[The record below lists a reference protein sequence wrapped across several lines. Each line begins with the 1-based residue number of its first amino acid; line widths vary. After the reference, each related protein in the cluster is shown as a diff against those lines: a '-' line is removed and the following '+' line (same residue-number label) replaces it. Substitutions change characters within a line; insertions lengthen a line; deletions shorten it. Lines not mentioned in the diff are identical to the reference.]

1 MCTESS
7 GKSTR
12 LDSNVSRL
20 RLIIIADT
28 YPPLRISGAVQMRD
42 LVREFV
48 EQGHAPTVVVPT
60 ASLLSPWSVEES
72 DGITL
77 LRVRTPRTK
86 DIDYVRRT
94 LNEMRLPHVL
104 LRALRNSGLAADR
117 WDGIV
122 WYSPTIFLGPIVRAL
137 RRESRCRSYLIL
149 RDIFPEWAVDMGL
162 MRRGLAYRFFKWVE
176 RKQYAVADVIGVQT
190 PANLPYLR
198 KWAAQPGRQLEVLQN
213 WLRPAMDA
221 GCRIQISGTRLAGRR
236 IIVYAGNMGVA
247 QGMDVFMDLAIR
259 MRDRSDVGFLFVGRG
274 SDAAR
279 FASMAQDLRLENV
292 MFHDE
297 IEPNEIPGLLAQCH
311 VGIVALDPRHHSH
324 NIPGKFLT
332 YMQAGIPVIA
342 RINPGNDLERMIK
355 ESRVG
360 RVCTGGD
367 AAVLER
373 LAEDLLSDPSAAEDA
388 RRNGKELSERLFSSS
403 AAVRQIV
410 HGLQLKPS
418 PRATPLRVLMVNQG
432 FWPDVAATAQHGH
445 DLARSLVAQGDQV
458 TALASR
464 SIYGESGGTLLPEEW
479 VDGIRI
485 VRVAKSAFGKRR
497 IAGRLYDFL
506 AFYIAATF
514 KAVTLPK
521 PDVVICFTTPPFVAL
536 IGLLLKLTRGSRLVF
551 WAMDLYPEVPEAAG
565 LVKRKSPLQ
574 RFLLWID
581 TMCMRHADVVVVLG
595 RCMRERVLAR
605 GIMPS
610 HIETISVWADPAEI
624 QPIPR
629 ETARLREAW
638 GIGSNF
644 VVEYSGNFGVGHDE
658 RALIEAIRRMRGERG
673 LSWVIVGGGTKKRD
687 LDEFVCREAI
697 DNVVLRDYQPR
708 DKLCDLLTLA
718 DVHLVTM
725 ASEFEGLMVPSKF
738 YGVLASGRPVIFV
751 GPPASEVARVIE
763 EQQCGIIVS
772 PGDGRGLEHA
782 VRRLWENSA
791 EAREM
796 GLRGRAALEACFSTS
811 QACETWHRLAHR
823 ITEINA

>member
-1 MCTESS
+1 M
-7 GKSTR
+7 R

-48 EQGHAPTVVVPT
+48 EQGHLPTVVVPT
-60 ASLLSPWSVEES
+60 ASLSSAWSVEES

-104 LRALRNSGLAADR
+104 LRALRNSGLGADR

-122 WYSPTIFLGPIVRAL
+122 WYSPTIFFGPIIRAL

-176 RKQYAVADVIGVQT
+176 RSQYAAADVIGVQT
-190 PANLPYLR
+190 PANLPYL
-198 KWAAQPGRQLEVLQN
+198 KDWVSQSGRQLEVLQN
-213 WLRPAMDA
+213 WLRPAADV
-221 GCRIQISGTRLAGRR
+221 GCRVQISGTPLAGRR

-259 MRDRSDVGFLFVGRG
+259 MRARPDVGFLFVGRG

-279 FASMAQDLRLENV
+279 FASLAQELRLENV
-292 MFHDE
+292 VFHDE
-297 IEPNEIPGLLAQCH
+297 IEPREIPGLLAQCH

-367 AAVLER
+367 AALLER
-373 LAEDLLSDPSAAEDA
+373 LTEDLLSDPTAAEDA

-410 HGLQLKPS
+410 HALQLKPS
-418 PRATPLRVLMVNQG
+418 ARATPLRVLMVNQG

-445 DLARSLVAQGDQV
+445 DLARAFVSRGDQV

-464 SIYGESGGTLLPEEW
+464 SIYGESGGTLPSEET
-479 VDGIRI
+479 VDGIR
-485 VRVAKSAFGKRR
+485 VLRVAKSAFGKER
-497 IAGRLYDFL
+497 IAGRLFDSL
-506 AFYIAATF
+506 AFYVAATLR
-514 KAVTLPK
+514 AVRLPK

-536 IGLLLKLTRGSRLVF
+536 IGLLLKLTRGPRLIF

-565 LVKRKSPLQ
+565 LVRRSSLLQ

-581 TMCMRHADVVVVLG
+581 TVCMRHADVVVVLG
-595 RCMRERVLAR
+595 RCMRERVIAR
-605 GIMPS
+605 GIKPN
-610 HIETISVWADPAEI
+610 HIETINVWADPNEI
-624 QPIPR
+624 PLQLR
-629 ETARLREAW
+629 EQARLREAW

-658 RALIEAIRRMRGERG
+658 RALIAAMRGMRDEKG
-673 LSWVIVGGGTKKRD
+673 LCWVVVGGGTKKGEI
-687 LDEFVCREAI
+687 DEFVRREAI
-697 DNVVLRDYQPR
+697 GNVVLRGYQPR
-708 DKLCDLLTLA
+708 DKLGDLLTLA

-738 YGVLASGRPVIFV
+738 YGILASGRPVIFV
-751 GPPASEVARVIE
+751 GPYTSEVAQVIE

-772 PGDGRGLEHA
+772 PGDGRGLERA
-782 VRRLWENSA
+782 VRRLRENPD
-791 EAREM
+791 EACEM
-796 GLRGRAALEACFSTS
+796 GLRGRAVLEERFSTA

>member
-1 MCTESS
+1 M
-7 GKSTR
+7 R

-48 EQGHAPTVVVPT
+48 EQGHLPTVVVPT
-60 ASLLSPWSVEES
+60 ASLSSPWSIEES

-104 LRALRNSGLAADR
+104 LRALRNSGLGADR

-176 RKQYAVADVIGVQT
+176 RGQYAAADVIGVQT
-190 PANLPYLR
+190 PANLSYL
-198 KWAAQPGRQLEVLQN
+198 KDWASQPGRQLEVLQN
-213 WLRPAMDA
+213 WLRPAMDE
-221 GCRIQISGTRLAGRR
+221 GCRVQISRTSLAGRR

-259 MRDRSDVGFLFVGRG
+259 MRARSDVGFLFVGRG

-279 FASMAQDLRLENV
+279 FASRAQELRLENV
-292 MFHDE
+292 IFHDE
-297 IEPNEIPGLLAQCH
+297 IEPCEIPGLLAQCH

-342 RINPGNDLERMIK
+342 RINPGNDLERMIN

-367 AAVLER
+367 AALLER
-373 LAEDLLSDPSAAEDA
+373 LTEDLLSDPTAAEDA
-388 RRNGKELSERLFSSS
+388 RRNGKELSDRLFSST

-410 HGLQLKPS
+410 HALQSKP
-418 PRATPLRVLMVNQG
+418 PARLTPLRILMVNQG

-445 DLARSLVAQGDQV
+445 DLARAFVSRGDEV

-464 SIYGESGGTLLPEEW
+464 SIYGESGGTLPREDT
-479 VDGIRI
+479 VDGIR
-485 VRVAKSAFGKRR
+485 VLRVAKSAFGKER
-497 IAGRLYDFL
+497 IAGRLLDFL
-506 AFYIAATF
+506 VFYVAATLR
-514 KAVTLPK
+514 AVRLPK
-521 PDVVICFTTPPFVAL
+521 PDVVICLTTPPFVAL
-536 IGLLLKLTRGSRLVF
+536 IGLLLKLTRGSRLIF

-565 LVKRKSPLQ
+565 LVRRRSLLQ

-581 TMCMRHADVVVVLG
+581 TVCMRRADVVVVLG
-595 RCMRERVLAR
+595 RCMRERVMAR
-605 GIMPS
+605 GIKS
-610 HIETISVWADPAEI
+610 NHIETINVWADPSEI
-624 QPIPR
+624 PLQGR
-629 ETARLREAW
+629 EQGRLREAW
-638 GIGSNF
+638 GIGSRF
-644 VVEYSGNFGVGHDE
+644 VIEYSGNFGVGHDE
-658 RALIEAIRRMRGERG
+658 RALVEAIRAMRDEQG
-673 LSWVIVGGGTKKRD
+673 LCWVVVGGGTKKQEI
-687 LDEFVCREAI
+687 DEFVRREAI
-697 DNVVLRDYQPR
+697 GNVVLRGYQPR
-708 DKLCDLLTLA
+708 ERLGDLLTLA
-718 DVHLVTM
+718 DVHLVTI
-725 ASEFEGLMVPSKF
+725 ASEFDGLMVPSKF
-738 YGVLASGRPVIFV
+738 YGILASGRPVIFI
-751 GPPASEVARVIE
+751 GPFTSEVARVIE
-763 EQQCGIIVS
+763 EHRCGLIVT
-772 PGDGRGLEHA
+772 PGDGRGLERA
-782 VRRLWENSA
+782 VRRLRANPD

-796 GLRGRAALEACFSTS
+796 GLRGRAVLEARFNTL
-811 QACETWHRLAHR
+811 QACETWYRLAHR